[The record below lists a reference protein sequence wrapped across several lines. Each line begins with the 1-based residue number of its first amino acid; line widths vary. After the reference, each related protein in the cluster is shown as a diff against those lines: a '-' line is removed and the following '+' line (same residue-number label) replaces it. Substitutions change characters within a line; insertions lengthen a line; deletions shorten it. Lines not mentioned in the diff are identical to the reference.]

1 MTWNYRV
8 AKDRSGFYGIV
19 EVYYDEQGK
28 VSSYTD
34 FIDPN
39 YWEDV
44 EDLKFTLEKMLK
56 AFENPV
62 LEVVIE

>member
-8 AKDRSGFYGIV
+8 AKDRSDFYGIV

-28 VSSYTD
+28 ALSYTD

-39 YWEDV
+39 HWEDA
-44 EDLKFTLEKMLK
+44 EDLKSTLERMLK
-56 AFENPV
+56 AFEQPV